1 MSKRTYLDANLLIAA
16 WQVKDDTG
24 AQALAIL
31 DDPDRILV
39 VSDAVWLEVMPK
51 PLYHKQH
58 NEQAFYQAI
67 FDQAEVIPW
76 QVAALHQAH
85 ELAQRY
91 GIAAM
96 DAIHLALAIA
106 AQVDEFVSAE
116 KPGKPMFR
124 VREIPMRSVRDVT
137 Q

>member
-1 MSKRTYLDANLLIAA
+1 MSRRIYLDASVLIAA
-16 WQVKDDTG
+16 WQVKDNVG
-24 AQALAIL
+24 AQALSIL
-31 DDPDRILV
+31 DDPDRALV

-76 QVAALHQAH
+76 QTPTLNHAR

-106 AQVDEFVSAE
+106 AQADEFVSAE

-124 VREIPMRSVRDVT
+124 VREISIRSVRSAAP
-137 Q
+137 